1 MSAVSIWKSL
11 AAGLTGLALAGASQP
26 LSALAQSRGL
36 ESGGPNCGVAQTAAD
51 WPSVWLGHFA
61 GGRIAPAYSGE
72 RVLDWQD
79 RYFCFPSRAACAAW
93 QKSMAAAYRG
103 LEGYRTCLVIHD
115 GPIAAPP
122 PPQNNERERT
132 GD

>member
-1 MSAVSIWKSL
+1 MAVTSHQIP
-11 AAGLTGLALAGASQP
+11 AF
-26 LSALAQSRGL
+26 AQNYGL
-36 ESGGPNCGVAQTAAD
+36 ESGGPNCAVAQTAAD

-61 GGRIAPAYSGE
+61 GGRSARALSAGQS
-72 RVLDWQD
+72 LDWQD
-79 RYFCFPSRAACAAW
+79 RYFCFPSRAACNAW

-103 LEGYRTCLVIHD
+103 IEGYRTCLVIHG